1 MNTMWWRLFVA
12 SVAVLI
18 ILCLGL
24 LEIVA
29 DRAYMSHDSAT
40 SVKKPEEP
48 DRPWERN

>member
-1 MNTMWWRLFVA
+1 MNTMWWRLLVA
-12 SVAVLI
+12 GVAVLI

-29 DRAYMSHDSAT
+29 DRVYISHDSAI
-40 SVKKPEEP
+40 SVKNTEEP